1 MSARPHH
8 ESVPCAV
15 CGKPFGSHEL
25 RSVAVL
31 RPNIR
36 PYLENAAGHPLPAD
50 ARACA
55 HCLNA
60 ARVENVVERLE
71 RERGELSAVDAD
83 VARRAA
89 QHAPLDEAPEAN
101 LSFGQALADRVARV
115 GGSWPFVIGFLI
127 VLVAWMAL
135 NTVVLATR
143 AFDPFPYIL
152 LNLVL
157 SCVAAI
163 QAPVI
168 MMSQNRSA
176 VRDRAQAEQDYR
188 VNLKAELEIALLH
201 EKMDHLLH
209 TQWEHMAEIQRTQ
222 LELLEQLSERSPA
235 SSRG

>member
-1 MSARPHH
+1 M
-8 ESVPCAV
+8 
-15 CGKPFGSHEL
+15 
-25 RSVAVL
+25 
-31 RPNIR
+31 
-36 PYLENAAGHPLPAD
+36 
-50 ARACA
+50 
-55 HCLNA
+55 
-60 ARVENVVERLE
+60 
-71 RERGELSAVDAD
+71 
-83 VARRAA
+83 
-89 QHAPLDEAPEAN
+89 
-101 LSFGQALADRVARV
+101 
-115 GGSWPFVIGFLI
+115 IGFLI

-222 LELLEQLSERSPA
+222 LELLEQLSERSPE